1 MSVRAGVTTIGPNT
15 STSSPWSTSSTSST
29 SSTGSLPLQSLPA
42 FLLDKAATM
51 PSRVALR
58 HNHLSRW
65 EETTWSAYA
74 SRAARVGLGLAAL
87 GVRPGERVA
96 IHSENRPEWVIADV
110 GIQGIGAATVGIYPT
125 SPASEV
131 EYLLRHSGS
140 VVLIAEDEEQLDKVL
155 AVRERLPALR
165 RIIVLDARGVRPH
178 LADPMIM
185 TFDAME
191 ELGAAQPIGQWAESV
206 AVIDPGSM
214 AVIVYTSGT
223 TGPPKGAVLSH
234 ANLLAATHSFSQA
247 FEASPMD
254 EVLSYLPLCHIA
266 ERLNSVINALNV
278 GYVVNFGKGGE
289 SLAADLRD
297 VQPTLFL
304 GVPRVWE
311 KMLASMET
319 RVADATWL
327 KNRMYWFW
335 LRRGERIAKRRMHG
349 TLRVLDRVMAGL
361 GYLFLYRSVRD
372 KLGLR
377 RVRIAMSGSAPI
389 APKVLE
395 YFWALGV
402 PVREGYGQT
411 ENTALATFTPA
422 RDVRIGKVGVAL
434 PGVELAFADDGEI
447 LTRSAANFVG
457 YLDNPTA
464 TASTLDADGWLHTG
478 DIGSLDADGYLSIT
492 DRKKDLIITAGGKK
506 ISPSEI
512 ENALKVSP
520 YVREAIL
527 IGDTRKYLTALIG
540 IELDT
545 VGDWA
550 SRRFLPYTTY
560 EDLAS
565 KPEVRTLI
573 EEWVEHVNRDLA
585 QAETIKRFA
594 LLPRELGHE
603 NGELTATQKVKRA
616 AVVAEFRDL
625 IEEMYR

>member
-1 MSVRAGVTTIGPNT
+1 MSGADDTAVARRAVAATGP
-15 STSSPWSTSSTSST
+15 
-29 SSTGSLPLQSLPA
+29 SLRAHRSERSLPA
-42 FLLDKAATM
+42 LLLDKASTM
-51 PSRVALR
+51 PLRVALR

-65 EETTWSAYA
+65 EQTTWSDYA
-74 SRAARVGLGLAAL
+74 TRAARVGLGLAAL
-87 GVRPGERVA
+87 GVRAGERVA

-110 GIQGIGAATVGIYPT
+110 GVQGIGAATVGIYPT
-125 SPASEV
+125 SPAAEV
-131 EYLLRHSGS
+131 EYLLGHSGS

-155 AVRERLPALR
+155 EVRERLPMLR
-165 RIIVLDARGVRPH
+165 RIVVIETRGVRA
-178 LADPMIM
+178 LLDDPMIM
-185 TFDAME
+185 TFAALE
-191 ELGAAQPIGQWAESV
+191 ELGAAQPVEQWAASV
-206 AVIDPGSM
+206 AAIDPTAM
-214 AVIVYTSGT
+214 AMIVYTSGT

-234 ANLLAATHSFSQA
+234 ANLLAATESFNQA
-247 FEASPMD
+247 FTATPMD

-289 SLAADLRD
+289 SLAADLRE

-327 KNRMYWFW
+327 KNRMYWYW
-335 LRRGERIAKRRMHG
+335 LRRGERLAMRRMRG
-349 TLRVLDRVMAGL
+349 QASVIDKIMGGL

-395 YFWALGV
+395 YFWSLGV

-422 RDVRIGKVGVAL
+422 DDVRIGKVGVAL
-434 PGVELAFADDGEI
+434 PGVELALADDGEI

-457 YLDNPTA
+457 YLNNPEA
-464 TASTLDADGWLHTG
+464 TAATLDADGWLHTG
-478 DIGSLDADGYLSIT
+478 DIGSLDDDGYLSIT

-520 YVREAIL
+520 YVREAVL
-527 IGDTRKYLTALIG
+527 VGDRRKYLTALIG

-565 KPEVRTLI
+565 KPEVRQVI
-573 EEWVEHVNRDLA
+573 DEWVQRVNRDLA

-594 LLPRELGHE
+594 LLPSELGHE
-603 NGELTATQKVKRA
+603 NGQLTATQKVKRA
-616 AVVAEFRDL
+616 TVVAEFHGL